1 MQFEGDV
8 FTTTDGVTWPAL
20 GPVDTDE
27 GDIEVTEHVTNGFI
41 RVRESLTLRESLI
54 ITFWVRESIT
64 NTESLIITFWDR
76 VSITNKES
84 LLIIFWA
91 RESGKTSWAIE
102 LLTETDTMS
111 RINDI
116 LSFK

>member
-1 MQFEGDV
+1 VQFEGDV

-54 ITFWVRESIT
+54 ITF
-64 NTESLIITFWDR
+64 
-76 VSITNKES
+76 
-84 LLIIFWA
+84 
-91 RESGKTSWAIE
+91 
-102 LLTETDTMS
+102 
-111 RINDI
+111 
-116 LSFK
+116 